1 MGDSVLVL
9 NAGSSSVK
17 FSTYGLGP
25 SGALQRSLRG
35 ELEAIGTRP
44 RLAATDVE
52 GRSVVDTS
60 FPVADVSSR
69 AQAIQTLSDFLRGQH
84 ETDVSAV
91 GHRVVHGGPHH
102 AAPAEVTPALLQE
115 LEALVPWA
123 PLHQP
128 ACLEGIRAMA
138 ALDKGVR
145 QVACFDT
152 SFHHRMPE
160 LARRFALPDALYRE
174 GVLRYGFHGLSYE
187 SISTEL
193 AEASP
198 RLARGRVVVA
208 HLGNGASMCALRAG
222 QSVDTTM
229 GFSVLDGLPMGTRCG
244 AMDPGVL
251 LYLLGPRGMSLSDV
265 NQLLYEGAGLKGL
278 SGESSDMRDLLSS
291 KAPPA
296 RLAVEYFGYRVAR
309 ELGGLA
315 AVLGGLDGLVF
326 TGGIGEHAAAVRADV
341 LGRSRWL
348 GLLLDAEA
356 NARNAPCISTAAS
369 AVQALVVPTDEELVI
384 ARHTV
389 RVLGLANAS
398 P

>member
-17 FSTYGLGP
+17 FSTYWLGP
-25 SGALQRSLRG
+25 SGALERRLRG
-35 ELEAIGTRP
+35 ELEGIGTRP
-44 RLAATDVE
+44 RLRAIDAQ
-52 GRSVVDTS
+52 GRSVADTAY
-60 FPVADVSSR
+60 PVADVSSR
-69 AQAIQTLSDFLRGQH
+69 AAAIQRLSDFLRGQH
-84 ETDVSAV
+84 ATDISGV

-102 AAPAEVTPALLQE
+102 AAPAEVTPGLLQE

-128 ACLEGIRAMA
+128 ACLDGIRAVA
-138 ALDKGVR
+138 ALDPGVR

-152 SFHHRMPE
+152 AFHQAMPE
-160 LARRFALPDALYRE
+160 LARRFALPDALYQE
-174 GVLRYGFHGLSYE
+174 GVRRYGFHGLSYE
-187 SISTEL
+187 YISSHL
-193 AEASP
+193 AEVFP
-198 RLARGRVVVA
+198 QLAAGRVVVA

-251 LYLLGPRGMSLSDV
+251 LYLLGPRGMSLQDV
-265 NQLLYEGAGLKGL
+265 NQLLYYGAGLKGL
-278 SGESSDMRDLLSS
+278 SGLSSDMRDLLASE
-291 KAPPA
+291 APLA
-296 RLAVEYFGYRVAR
+296 RLAVEYFAYRVAR
-309 ELGGLA
+309 ELGALA

-326 TGGIGEHAAAVRADV
+326 TAGIGEHAAAVRADV
-341 LGRSRWL
+341 LARSGWL

-356 NARNAPCISTAAS
+356 NARDAPRISTPAS
-369 AVQALVVPTDEELVI
+369 AAPVLVVPTDEELVI

-389 RVLGLANAS
+389 RVLGLG
-398 P
+398 